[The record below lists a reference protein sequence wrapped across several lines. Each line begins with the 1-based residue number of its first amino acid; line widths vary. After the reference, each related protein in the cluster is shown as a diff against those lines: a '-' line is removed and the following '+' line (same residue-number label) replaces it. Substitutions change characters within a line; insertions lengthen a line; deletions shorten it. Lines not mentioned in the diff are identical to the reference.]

1 MIIKIFKN
9 IKYFSYIIFILSIN
23 NIMILKYVFT
33 DKILKYK
40 EFFVKN
46 FNKLKNNHISQKTN
60 LIKINIKNSI
70 FIFITHTN

>member
-33 DKILKYK
+33 DKLLKYK

-46 FNKLKNNHISQKTN
+46 FNKLKNNHISQKTS
-60 LIKINIKNSI
+60 LIK
-70 FIFITHTN
+70 

>member
-40 EFFVKN
+40 EN
-46 FNKLKNNHISQKTN
+46 FNKLKNNHISQKTS
-60 LIKINIKNSI
+60 LIK
-70 FIFITHTN
+70 